1 MHDNSHNL
9 KLIYKLIAIAKE
21 AGEAILEV
29 YNSDFDYQ
37 MKEDSSPLTKA
48 DTISHNIISKKLK
61 ELTPEIPILSEEDSD
76 IPFEIRSKWIK
87 YWLIDPLDGTKEFIK
102 KNGEFTV
109 NIALIEN
116 CRPIL
121 GVIFMPVSSETFW
134 GSKGNGSFYIKN
146 NKIVQMNVTKDKNND
161 FLKIATSRSHPSN
174 DLDNF
179 LKRFSRYEI
188 IKAGSS
194 IKFCLVALGKADIYP
209 RLSPTCEWDIAAG
222 HAIAENA
229 GATLINIDGSEV
241 LYNRKESYLN
251 NSFFVF
257 NDLLKNHNINPET
270 ALLKK

>member
-1 MHDNSHNL
+1 MNDNSHNIQ
-9 KLIYKLIAIAKE
+9 LIDELIAIAKE

-121 GVIFMPVSSETFW
+121 GVIFMPISSETFW
-134 GSKGNGSFYIKN
+134 GSKDNGSFYKKN

-161 FLKIATSRSHPSN
+161 LLKIATSRSHPSN
-174 DLDNF
+174 DLDSF

>member
-1 MHDNSHNL
+1 MSYFS
-9 KLIYKLIAIAKE
+9 KAQCLILTIAQCLSA
-21 AGEAILEV
+21 
-29 YNSDFDYQ
+29 
-37 MKEDSSPLTKA
+37 TKA
-48 DTISHNIISKKLK
+48 QIT
-61 ELTPEIPILSEEDSD
+61 ILSEEDSD
-76 IPFEIRSKWIK
+76 IPFDIRSKWTR

-109 NIALIEN
+109 NIALIES

-121 GVIFMPVSSETFW
+121 GVIFMPVSSEIFW
-134 GSKGNGSFYIKN
+134 GSKGNGSFYVKN
-146 NKIVQMNVTKDKNND
+146 NKIVQMNITKNKNND
-161 FLKIATSRSHPSN
+161 LLKIITSRSHPSN
-174 DLDNF
+174 DLDDF

-194 IKFCLVALGKADIYP
+194 IKFCLVALGQADIYP

-229 GATLINIDGSEV
+229 GATLINIDGSEI
-241 LYNRKESYLN
+241 LYNTKESYLN

-270 ALLKK
+270 TLLKK